1 MVLHTLRPPLPALR
15 RAYERYGRRLPGLAE
30 LLLTVLL
37 AQATASLVWKLV
49 PTSTTG
55 AWRAPQL
62 GAATANPAAAQGPQV
77 QLIASSHLFGEYQAP
92 ADPVLTELSSAPD
105 TRLDLTL
112 LGILSATTERG
123 SRALISA
130 SSGEEKPY
138 AIGDDVARGVSLQAI
153 FSDRVIL
160 SRAGQ
165 LETLRLDKNAP
176 AAPLQGGYGSDA
188 AREGDGGDG
197 GDGSEPTTAAML
209 TSIRE
214 QVLTDP
220 SRASDYIRVQP
231 ASSGGQLRGYR
242 IYPGKER
249 AAFTAAGLRPGDLV
263 TQVNG
268 IQLNDANTALQ
279 MLGQLSQSSSVSMV
293 IERGGQ
299 PQTVNLNFN

>member
-1 MVLHTLRPPLPALR
+1 MVLHALRPPLPALR

-37 AQATASLVWKLV
+37 AQAAASLVWKLV
-49 PTSTTG
+49 PPPSGST
-55 AWRAPQL
+55 WRAP
-62 GAATANPAAAQGPQV
+62 GPAAATGGNPTTAAQGPQV
-77 QLIASSHLFGEYQAP
+77 GLIASAHLFGEYQAP
-92 ADPVLTELSSAPD
+92 ADPVLSELSSAPD

-112 LGILSATTERG
+112 LGILSATSERG

-138 AIGDDVARGVSLQAI
+138 AIGDDVVRGVSLQAI
-153 FSDRVIL
+153 FPDRVIL
-160 SRAGQ
+160 ARAGQ

-188 AREGDGGDG
+188 AQEGDV
-197 GDGSEPTTAAML
+197 GDGSEPATAAML

-242 IYPGKER
+242 VYPGKER

-293 IERGGQ
+293 VERGGQ